1 MQCEKVR
8 EQFADYVIDRLE
20 EPLGQDVAAHLT
32 SCAACRTELD
42 ELKTVWTQ
50 LGNVPASEPGA
61 DLRARFDLMLEA
73 YQNGLQ
79 RPVVPARM
87 VRMWQRPMFE
97 FAAAAAVLVLGIF
110 IGSRMPAPAA
120 PPSPE
125 LAELRSELSQTRQM
139 VALSLMQQQSATDR
153 LKGVSWS
160 YQLREPGADVLHA
173 LLEVLTHDPNINVR
187 LATVDALRQFGNQPV
202 VRRGLIDAMR
212 HDESPMVQIA
222 LIDLAVDLHEKESI
236 NTLRQLTQDQGT
248 DPAVRDR
255 AEKGL
260 EELR

>member
-8 EQFADYVIDRLE
+8 EQFADYVIDRID
-20 EPLGQDVAAHLT
+20 EPVRQEVTAHLA
-32 SCAACRTELD
+32 SCAACRTEFE

-50 LGNVPASEPGA
+50 LGKVPAAEPGA
-61 DLRARFDLMLEA
+61 DLRARFDLMLGA
-73 YQNGLQ
+73 YQSGLQ
-79 RPVVPARM
+79 RPAWTWR
-87 VRMWQRPMFE
+87 RPIFE
-97 FAAAAAVLVLGIF
+97 FAAAAAVLVLGIA
-110 IGSRMPAPAA
+110 IGYRMHAPAP
-120 PPSPE
+120 STPE
-125 LAELRSELSQTRQM
+125 LAALRTELSQTRQM

-160 YQLREPGADVLHA
+160 YQLQQPGTDVLRA
-173 LLEVLTHDPNINVR
+173 LLDVLTHDPNINVR

-236 NTLRQLTQDQGT
+236 DTLRQLTQDQGI

-260 EELR
+260 EELK

>member
-8 EQFADYVIDRLE
+8 EQFADYVIDRVD
-20 EPLGQDVAAHLT
+20 EPRGQEFTGHLA
-32 SCAACRTELD
+32 SCAACRTELE
-42 ELKTVWTQ
+42 ELKTIWTQ
-50 LGNVPASEPGA
+50 LGNVPAAEPGA
-61 DLRARFDLMLEA
+61 DLRDRFDLMLGA

-79 RPVVPARM
+79 RPARTW
-87 VRMWQRPMFE
+87 RRPIFE
-97 FAAAAAVLVLGIF
+97 FAAAAALLVMGIG
-110 IGSRMPAPAA
+110 IGYRMHAPAA
-120 PPSPE
+120 SSPE
-125 LAELRSELSQTRQM
+125 LSVLRSELSQTRQM

-153 LKGVSWS
+153 LKGVGWS
-160 YQLREPGADVLHA
+160 YQLRDPGTDVLHA
-173 LLEVLTHDPNINVR
+173 LLDVLTHDPNINVR

-212 HDESPMVQIA
+212 HDESAMVQIA

-236 NTLRQLTQDQGT
+236 DTLRQLTQDQGT

>member
-8 EQFADYVIDRLE
+8 EQFADYVIDRSD
-20 EPLGQDVAAHLT
+20 EPLRHEVVAHLD
-32 SCAACRTELD
+32 SCAACRTEL
-42 ELKTVWTQ
+42 EEVKTIWTQ
-50 LGNVPASEPGA
+50 LGNVPAAEPEA
-61 DLRARFDLMLEA
+61 NLRARFDLMLEA

-79 RPVVPARM
+79 RPARTW
-87 VRMWQRPMFE
+87 RRPIFE
-97 FAAAAAVLVLGIF
+97 FAAAAAVLVLGIT
-110 IGSRMPAPAA
+110 IGYRMHTPVT
-120 PPSPE
+120 SNPE

-153 LKGVSWS
+153 LRGVSWS

-173 LLEVLTHDPNINVR
+173 LLDVLTHDPNINVR

-202 VRRGLIDAMR
+202 VRRGLVDAMK

-236 NTLRQLTQDQGT
+236 DTLRQLTQDQGT

-260 EELR
+260 DELR